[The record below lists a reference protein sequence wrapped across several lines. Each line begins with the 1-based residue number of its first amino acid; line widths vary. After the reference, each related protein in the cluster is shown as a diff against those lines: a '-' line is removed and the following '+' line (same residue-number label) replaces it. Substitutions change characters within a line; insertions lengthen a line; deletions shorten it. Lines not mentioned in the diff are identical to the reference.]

1 MSDTWLPSLITAT
14 PQAGFDLAVKMSR
27 VGVKV
32 TQPSDQVRSHL
43 RAAYEQELGAT
54 DRCIACDRRPFSD
67 RRGRQQ
73 LVAVVSRSWRWA
85 ELGGVNSPLTITAPL

>member
-43 RAAYEQELGAT
+43 RAAYEQDSAQL
-54 DRCIACDRRPFSD
+54 IAASHVIAVHF
-67 RRGRQQ
+67 QT
-73 LVAVVSRSWRWA
+73 VAAANNWWR
-85 ELGGVNSPLTITAPL
+85 